1 MRDNTVYQE
10 YSADREYRFEVY
22 RNQNIY
28 EIWVQKKKRTEE
40 YMGSEWFDDCDISD
54 YMHYADSLERAVEIG
69 KECLRCLI

>member
-28 EIWVQKKKRTEE
+28 EIWEQKKKEN
-40 YMGSEWFDDCDISD
+40 
-54 YMHYADSLERAVEIG
+54 
-69 KECLRCLI
+69 

>member
-28 EIWVQKKKRTEE
+28 EIWVQKKRELMNTWVQN
-40 YMGSEWFDDCDISD
+40 GSTIIYLIICTMQIVWN
-54 YMHYADSLERAVEIG
+54 G
-69 KECLRCLI
+69 QLR

>member
-28 EIWVQKKKRTEE
+28 EIWVQKKRELMNTWVQN
-40 YMGSEWFDDCDISD
+40 GSTIMIYLIICTMQIVWNGQ
-54 YMHYADSLERAVEIG
+54 LRQG
-69 KECLRCLI
+69 KSV

>member
-28 EIWVQKKKRTEE
+28 EIWVQKKRELMNTWVQN
-40 YMGSEWFDDCDISD
+40 GSTIMIYLIICTMQIVWN
-54 YMHYADSLERAVEIG
+54 G
-69 KECLRCLI
+69 QLR

>member
-28 EIWVQKKKRTEE
+28 EIWVQKKEN
-40 YMGSEWFDDCDISD
+40 
-54 YMHYADSLERAVEIG
+54 
-69 KECLRCLI
+69 